1 MYERFLATPNSSVF
15 LFGPRGVGKTTLLR
29 QRFPSAATYDLLD
42 SREAVRLEQAPQQL
56 YDECSAL
63 DRGSWVVIDE
73 VQRIPALLNEV
84 HRLIEQ
90 RGLRFVL
97 TGSSARK
104 LRRGGVNLLAGRALT
119 KNLFP
124 LVSAE
129 LARNFDVSQTL
140 RFGSLPSVIVN
151 HEQVD
156 YLQSYTSTYLL
167 QEIQQEAFTRNLG
180 GFARFLEIAARQNGQ
195 RTNML
200 NISRDAGVKR
210 GTVGNYFE
218 ILVDTLIGFWLPA
231 WELKPKT
238 RQVKSSK
245 FYFFDC
251 GVCRALTRR
260 LPFPP
265 SQEELGPLL
274 ETFVIN
280 ELRAYLSYRNLYYP
294 LRYWSSYNGVE
305 ADIVLE
311 TARGFVVIEI
321 KAANR
326 WEKKFQ
332 RGLKIA
338 AERLGERKTRRYGVY
353 LGARTLLLDN
363 VRVYPVRDFLAELWD
378 GDLVR

>member
-1 MYERFLATPNSSVF
+1 MYGRLLDTPSGSVF
-15 LFGPRGVGKTTLLR
+15 LFGPRGVGKTTLVR

-42 SREAVRLEQAPQQL
+42 SHEALRLEQAPQRL

-73 VQRIPALLNEV
+73 VQRVPALLNEV

-90 RGLRFVL
+90 RGLYFVL

-119 KNLFP
+119 RNLFP

-129 LARNFDVSQTL
+129 LAGDFDVNQAL
-140 RFGSLPSVIVN
+140 RFGNLPSVIGN
-151 HEQVD
+151 RERID

-210 GTVGNYFE
+210 STVSNYFE

-231 WELKPKT
+231 WEFKPKT
-238 RQVKSSK
+238 RQVMGRK

-274 ETFVIN
+274 ETLVIN
-280 ELRAYLSYRNLYYP
+280 ELRAYLSYGNLYYP
-294 LRYWSSYNGVE
+294 LHYWCSYNGVE
-305 ADIVLE
+305 ADIVME

-321 KAANR
+321 KAASR
-326 WEKKFQ
+326 WERKFQ
-332 RGLKIA
+332 RGLKTA
-338 AERLGERKTRRYGVY
+338 AERLGGKKTRRYGVY
-353 LGARTLLLDN
+353 LGARALVLDD
-363 VRVYPVRDFLAELWD
+363 VRVYPVHDFLAELWA
-378 GDLVR
+378 GGLIR